1 MSYEL
6 IFDKKA
12 AEYLE
17 SLDKETAKRI
27 FNKIIASKKEP
38 LNHFIRLSGRT
49 DYKLRIGQYKAI
61 ADIDTNKKQIQITL
75 IGLRKNIYK
84 NWIKRL
90 LNK

>member
-1 MSYEL
+1 LSYEL

-27 FNKIIASKKEP
+27 FNKIIQSKDEP
-38 LNHFIRLSGRT
+38 LNHFIRLSGRN
-49 DYKLRIGQYKAI
+49 DYKLRIGQYRVI
-61 ADIDTNKKQIQITL
+61 ADIDLDKKQIQIIL

-84 NWIKRL
+84 K
-90 LNK
+90 

>member
-27 FNKIIASKKEP
+27 FKKIILSKEEP
-38 LNHFIRLSGRT
+38 LSIFIRLSGRT
-49 DYKLRIGQYKAI
+49 DYKLRIGQYRVI
-61 ADIDTNKKQIQITL
+61 ADIDSSKKQIQIIL
-75 IGLRKNIYK
+75 IGLRKNIY
-84 NWIKRL
+84 
-90 LNK
+90 NK

>member
-17 SLDKETAKRI
+17 FLDKETAKRI
-27 FNKIIASKKEP
+27 FNKIILSKEEP
-38 LNHFIRLSGRT
+38 LNYFIRLSGRN
-49 DYKLRIGQYKAI
+49 DYKLKIGQYRVI
-61 ADIDTNKKQIQITL
+61 ADIDINKKQVQLNL

-84 NWIKRL
+84 Q
-90 LNK
+90 

>member
-1 MSYEL
+1 LSYEL

-17 SLDKETAKRI
+17 TLDKETAKRI
-27 FNKIIASKKEP
+27 FNKIIQSKKEP

-49 DYKLRIGQYKAI
+49 DYKLRIGSYRVI
-61 ADIDTNKKQIQITL
+61 ADIFPEIKQIQITL

-84 NWIKRL
+84 K
-90 LNK
+90 